1 MSAPDNKAPATDAPG
16 KRIEP
21 EQELLSRRTRVIRVE
36 IAPWTIF
43 SLVLVIA
50 GLWIFT
56 RLLPV
61 VLVLVGAL
69 MIVGTLSPAV
79 EWLEQRGVRRVVA
92 IAIVFAVLFVSTVLI
107 FALTIPEL
115 VNQVRSLI
123 GMEPALRERLAV
135 WFARSPLTANL
146 ADTMRNVQYDALIKS
161 SAASVLT
168 FFTLVVESVAYG
180 VGAIFLALY
189 MMLDRDRLRGALF
202 AVVPRTHHIRL
213 SRILV
218 NLNTI
223 VGGYIRGQ
231 VITCAM
237 MAVFMLVLLTACGI
251 PNALVIA
258 VFGGLADVL
267 PYIGIFITM
276 GPAVAAALPFGA
288 VITLVVFL
296 LMLAYEEF
304 ESRVLV
310 PIVYGRALRMP
321 SSVVLFSLIAGAT
334 LFGIIGA
341 LLALPVAATILML
354 IDKLRV
360 ELPGETEQAKDA
372 EIRKKDEHS
381 EREYTRRSEGMPA
394 EEASAIA
401 VEMAGVRKKAEDE
414 PAA

>member
-50 GLWIFT
+50 
-56 RLLPV
+56 
-61 VLVLVGAL
+61 
-69 MIVGTLSPAV
+69 GTLSPAV

-146 ADTMRNVQYDALIKS
+146 ADTMLNVQYDALIKS
-161 SAASVLT
+161 SSASLLT

-189 MMLDRDRLRGALF
+189 MMVDRDRLRGALF

-218 NLNTI
+218 NLQTI

-231 VITCAM
+231 VITCAL

-267 PYIGIFITM
+267 PYVGIFITM

-288 VITLVVFL
+288 VIT
-296 LMLAYEEF
+296 
-304 ESRVLV
+304 
-310 PIVYGRALRMP
+310 
-321 SSVVLFSLIAGAT
+321 
-334 LFGIIGA
+334 
-341 LLALPVAATILML
+341 
-354 IDKLRV
+354 
-360 ELPGETEQAKDA
+360 
-372 EIRKKDEHS
+372 
-381 EREYTRRSEGMPA
+381 
-394 EEASAIA
+394 
-401 VEMAGVRKKAEDE
+401 
-414 PAA
+414 

>member
-1 MSAPDNKAPATDAPG
+1 MSTPEKNPNATLALS
-16 KRIEP
+16 KHNEP
-21 EQELLSRRTRVIRVE
+21 EQEVPSRSTRVIRVE

-43 SLVLVIA
+43 YLVLVIA
-50 GLWIFT
+50 SLWISV

-61 VLVLVGAL
+61 FLVLVMAL
-69 MIVGTLSPAV
+69 MIVGTLGPAV
-79 EWLEQRGVRRVVA
+79 EWLEQRRVRRVVA
-92 IAIVFAVLFVSTVLI
+92 IAIVFTVLFISTVLI
-107 FALTIPEL
+107 FALTVPEL
-115 VNQVRSLI
+115 VDQVRSLI
-123 GMEPALRERLAV
+123 GMEPALRERLAM
-135 WFARSPLTANL
+135 WFAQSQITAGL
-146 ADTMRNVQYDALIKS
+146 ADTMRNMQYDALIKS
-161 SAASVLT
+161 SATNVLT
-168 FFTLVVESVAYG
+168 FFTVVIESIAYG

-218 NLNTI
+218 NLQTI

-231 VITCAM
+231 VITCAL
-237 MAVFMLVLLTACGI
+237 MAVFMFVLLTACGI

-276 GPAVAAALPFGA
+276 GPAVAAALPLGA
-288 VITLVVFL
+288 VITLVVFV
-296 LMLAYEEF
+296 LMLAYEEL

-310 PIVYGRALRMP
+310 PIVYGRALRLP

-360 ELPGETEQAKDA
+360 ELPGETEQAGDS
-372 EIRKKDEHS
+372 EMKKNDKHS
-381 EREYTRRSEGMPA
+381 ELEYERRTEGMPA

-401 VEMAGVRKKAEDE
+401 VEMSDVRKKAEDE
-414 PAA
+414 PSA

>member
-1 MSAPDNKAPATDAPG
+1 MSEPTPKSPKTAPLDEHNEVKQVAPHPRAL
-16 KRIEP
+16 RI
-21 EQELLSRRTRVIRVE
+21 E
-36 IAPWTIF
+36 IAPWTIVF
-43 SLVLVIA
+43 VVLIIV
-50 GLWIFT
+50 GLWFFI

-61 VLVLVGAL
+61 FLMLVCAL
-69 MIVGTLSPAV
+69 MISGTLSPTV
-79 EWLEQRGVRRVVA
+79 DRLERRGIRRDVG
-92 IAIVFAVLFVSTVLI
+92 IAIVFSVLFVITGLLFVLI
-107 FALTIPEL
+107 MPEL
-115 VNQVRSLI
+115 LHQVKNVISI
-123 GMEPALRERLAV
+123 EPEMRKNLAQ
-135 WFARSPLTANL
+135 WLARSPLTESL
-146 ADTMRNVQYDALIKS
+146 AKALRNVRYDTIFKA
-161 SAASVLT
+161 SASSVLS
-168 FFTLVVESVAYG
+168 FFSLVLESIVYG

-231 VITCAM
+231 AITCAL
-237 MAVFMLVLLTACGI
+237 MAAFIFILLTACGI

-276 GPAVAAALPFGA
+276 APAVAAALPLGA
-288 VITLVVFL
+288 GITLVVFL

-310 PIVYGRALRMP
+310 PVVYGRAMRLP
-321 SSVVLFSLIAGAT
+321 SSMVLLSLIAGAT

-354 IDKLRV
+354 IDTLRV
-360 ELPGETEQAKDA
+360 ELPGETEQASDTQN
-372 EIRKKDEHS
+372 RKNDQNS
-381 EREYTRRSEGMPA
+381 EREYTRRTDGMSA
-394 EEASAIA
+394 GQASAIA
-401 VEMAGVRKKAEDE
+401 FKMSRRRKNEESRPKT
-414 PAA
+414 

>member
-1 MSAPDNKAPATDAPG
+1 MSAPERRSPAARDS
-16 KRIEP
+16 RNEP
-21 EQELLSRRTRVIRVE
+21 EQEAQSRRTRVIRIE

-50 GLWIFT
+50 GLWISM

-69 MIVGTLSPAV
+69 MIVGSLGPV
-79 EWLEQRGVRRVVA
+79 VDWLEQRGVRRDVG
-92 IAIVFAVLFVSTVLI
+92 IAIVFTMLFVSSVLLFVLTV
-107 FALTIPEL
+107 PEL

-123 GMEPALRERLAV
+123 GMEPALRERLAE
-135 WFARSPLTANL
+135 WFARSPLTASL
-146 ADTMRNVQYDALIKS
+146 ADTMRNVHYDSLIKS
-161 SAASVLT
+161 SATSVLT
-168 FFTLVVESVAYG
+168 FFTIVVESIAYG
-180 VGAIFLALY
+180 FGAIFLALY

-218 NLNTI
+218 HLNTI

-231 VITCAM
+231 AITCAL
-237 MAVFMLVLLTACGI
+237 MAAFMFILLTACGI
-251 PNALVIA
+251 QNALVIA
-258 VFGGLADVL
+258 VFGGLADIL
-267 PYIGIFITM
+267 PYIGIFLTM
-276 GPAVAAALPFGA
+276 GPAVAAALPYGT
-288 VITLVVFL
+288 VIVTVVLV
-296 LMLAYEEF
+296 LMLIYEEF

-310 PIVYGRALRMP
+310 PVVYGHAMRLP

-360 ELPGETEQAKDA
+360 ELPGETEQAVDS
-372 EIRKKDEHS
+372 ERRKKDEHS
-381 EREYTRRSEGMPA
+381 ELEYERRTEGMPA
-394 EEASAIA
+394 EEAAAIA
-401 VEMAGVRKKAEDE
+401 VEMSGDRKTAEDK
-414 PAA
+414 PATS

>member
-1 MSAPDNKAPATDAPG
+1 MSAPDSRAPATDAPG

-69 MIVGTLSPAV
+69 MIVGTLGPAV
-79 EWLEQRGVRRVVA
+79 EWLEQRGVSRGVG

-231 VITCAM
+231 MITCAM

-360 ELPGETEQAKDA
+360 ELPGETEQAGDA